1 MYFLSPAARVRFLR
15 SILTAAVPLIAM
27 VVASGAS
34 AATAGV
40 SITPNG
46 YVPGTTT
53 ISVADGVQFTNSDAF
68 AHEVV
73 FKTTTGVTCAP
84 SPLVLQPTQS
94 ATCTFA
100 GAGTFTYSDPNVK
113 GNTFQGTVTVN
124 APPETLTLSVAPQ
137 TVIFSAQVTLSGIL
151 STQKVGESVD
161 VLATECGQTAAVKTT
176 TFQTTTGGAFTTALR
191 PARNTQYTVKLKS
204 TTSKVVSVKV
214 HPRLR
219 LGKVAAHRYSIRVFA
234 AQSFAG
240 KYASL
245 QRFNGNLGRWVFVKR
260 VVLRTNPTNILPTV
274 ITSRAFGS
282 TLRSGLKIRLM
293 MPQSQTGG
301 CYLPG
306 TSNVIRS

>member
-1 MYFLSPAARVRFLR
+1 MRILR
-15 SILTAAVPLIAM
+15 RMLTAAVPLFAL
-27 VVASGAS
+27 VVASGAY

-40 SITPNG
+40 AITPNG
-46 YVPGTTT
+46 YVPKSAT
-53 ISVADGVQFTNSDAF
+53 ISVADGVQFTNNDAV

-73 FKTTTGVTCAP
+73 FKTTAGVACAP

-94 ATCTFA
+94 GTCTFA
-100 GAGTFTYSDPNVK
+100 SAGAFTYSDPNVK

-124 APPETLTLSVAPQ
+124 APPETLTLSGAPQ
-137 TVIFSAQVTLSGIL
+137 TLIFSAEVRLSGVL
-151 STQKVGESVD
+151 STQKVGENVD
-161 VLATECGQTAAVKTT
+161 VLATECGQTTAVKTT
-176 TFQTTTGGAFTTALR
+176 TVQTTTGGAFTTALR
-191 PARNTQYTVKLKS
+191 PARNTQYTVKSKS
-204 TTSKVVSVKV
+204 TASTGVSVKV
-214 HPRLR
+214 RPRLT
-219 LGKVAAHRYSIRVFA
+219 LGKVAAHRYTVRAFA
-234 AQSFAG
+234 AQTFAG

-274 ITSRAFGS
+274 ITSRTFGS
-282 TLRSGLKIRLM
+282 ALRSGLKIRLM

>member
-1 MYFLSPAARVRFLR
+1 MNPRFPATRVRLLR

-46 YVPGTTT
+46 YVSKAAT
-53 ISVADGVQFTNSDAF
+53 ISVADGVQFTNSDAV

-73 FKTTTGVTCAP
+73 FKTTAGVTCAP

-94 ATCTFA
+94 GTCTFTS
-100 GAGTFTYSDPNVK
+100 AGTFTYKDPNVK

-124 APPETLTLSVAPQ
+124 APSETLTLSSAPQ
-137 TVIFSAQVTLSGIL
+137 IVIFSAQVRLSGVL
-151 STQKVGESVD
+151 STQTVGENVD
-161 VLATECGQTAAVKTT
+161 VLATECGQTAAVKTPT
-176 TFQTTTGGAFTTALR
+176 VQTTTGGAFTTALR
-191 PARNTQYTVKLKS
+191 PARNTQYTVRSKS
-204 TTSKVVSVKV
+204 TTSKSISVKV
-214 HPRLR
+214 RPRLR
-219 LGKVAAHRYSIRVFA
+219 LGKVAAHRYTVRVFA
-234 AQSFAG
+234 AQTFAG

-245 QRFNGNLGRWVFVKR
+245 QRFNGSLSRWVFVKR
-260 VVLRTNPTNILPTV
+260 VVLRTNPTNILPAV

-282 TLRSGLKIRLM
+282 TLRSGVKIRLT
-293 MPQSQTGG
+293 MPQSQVGG

-306 TSNVIRS
+306 TSNVVRS